1 MICPTRQ
8 IVELTPLYPVDRN
21 PATLGF
27 GQDFSYSGVLCNTS
41 RDEEQPRCAARP
53 QCFLNT
59 VAAKEQVL
67 ARPQDLRPG
76 RIIPSATLSRSVRPQ
91 S

>member
-41 RDEEQPRCAARP
+41 RDEEQPRCAAR
-53 QCFLNT
+53 T
-59 VAAKEQVL
+59 
-67 ARPQDLRPG
+67 
-76 RIIPSATLSRSVRPQ
+76 
-91 S
+91 